1 MSRRNMLWIGASALL
16 VAVLVAWAVI
26 PRPVAVDVVSVKRGL
41 FTQTVDEQ
49 AKTRIRDHYTVTA
62 PLNGELDRITLREG
76 DDVPVGTI
84 VARLRPA
91 LPALLDS
98 RTELELRRRVEAAQ
112 AAKEAADAR
121 VARSQVAVVQ
131 ARLDAERSRKL
142 AESHLIAAAKLET
155 DELTLAMAT
164 QEVASAKADAHVAR
178 HDIDIAI
185 AALARARAGGRGD
198 GSTDWPLAA
207 PIGGRVLRVQQ
218 KSGGSVGIGT
228 PLLELGDP
236 GNLEILIELLTTEA
250 PQVTPGAPV
259 RLINWGGPAPLNGQV
274 RRVEPWGFTKVS
286 ALGVEEQRVNVL
298 VDIISPRSD
307 WESLGEG
314 YRLDAQI
321 QVYRQ
326 AQALIAPTGALLRVG
341 ERWHV
346 YAVTPD
352 RRARQVPVTI
362 GHRNDRY
369 AEVLEGL
376 KQGDRVVVYPGDA
389 VRNGVRVAATAV
401 DVP

>member
-1 MSRRNMLWIGASALL
+1 
-16 VAVLVAWAVI
+16 
-26 PRPVAVDVVSVKRGL
+26 
-41 FTQTVDEQ
+41 
-49 AKTRIRDHYTVTA
+49 
-62 PLNGELDRITLREG
+62 
-76 DDVPVGTI
+76 
-84 VARLRPA
+84 
-91 LPALLDS
+91 
-98 RTELELRRRVEAAQ
+98 
-112 AAKEAADAR
+112 
-121 VARSQVAVVQ
+121 VAVVQ

-314 YRLDAQI
+314 YRLDAKI
-321 QVYRQ
+321 EVYR
-326 AQALIAPTGALLRVG
+326 AEQALMAPTGALFRAG
-341 ERWHV
+341 DQWFV
-346 YAVTPD
+346 YLVTSGG
-352 RRARQVPVTI
+352 RAQQTPVTVS
-362 GHRNDRY
+362 HRNDRY
-369 AEVLEGL
+369 AEVVSGIHE
-376 KQGDRVVVYPGDA
+376 GDRVVVYPGDA
-389 VRNGVRVAATAV
+389 IHDNVRVTTNEIQ
-401 DVP
+401 